1 MATEKI
7 IPVQVAVRIRP
18 LNEKENNE
26 GCQAALEQVE
36 GEPQVRRIGGLYSST
51 LFALVILHYVL
62 ASKLKNEI
70 LQRKLTVACIARY
83 EKSDVRSDLFN

>member
-18 LNEKENNE
+18 LNEKETNE

-51 LFALVILHYVL
+51 LFALEILHYVL
-62 ASKLKNEI
+62 ALKLKNEI
-70 LQRKLTVACIARY
+70 PRENSTTDCRIHCAT
-83 EKSDVRSDLFN
+83 